1 MGKSRSSAF
10 VFAAAYIALIVGL
23 FLALGGVAYATN
35 PPPGQ
40 DCDTLSSAGDQYC
53 EEETTVPEQPTT
65 VPPKLCPDGQPPT
78 PGEGAY
84 DPNDDCARPP
94 TTVSGVEVSATVGG
108 NTASA
113 AAAEDALPNTGLS
126 LLGVVVV
133 GGALVAGGLVL
144 RRREQ
149 RKN

>member
-1 MGKSRSSAF
+1 MGKTRSSAF
-10 VFAAAYIALIVGL
+10 VFAAAYIVLVVGL
-23 FLALGGVAYATN
+23 FLALGGAAYASSS
-35 PPPGQ
+35 P
-40 DCDTLSSAGDQYC
+40 SSATDQYD
-53 EEETTVPEQPTT
+53 TKV
-65 VPPKLCPDGQPPT
+65 K
-78 PGEGAY
+78 
-84 DPNDDCARPP
+84 
-94 TTVSGVEVSATVGG
+94 GVKVSATAGG
-108 NTASA
+108 DT

>member
-23 FLALGGVAYATN
+23 FMALGGAAYAQS
-35 PPPGQ
+35 P
-40 DCDTLSSAGDQYC
+40 SSATDQYD
-53 EEETTVPEQPTT
+53 TKV
-65 VPPKLCPDGQPPT
+65 K
-78 PGEGAY
+78 
-84 DPNDDCARPP
+84 
-94 TTVSGVEVSATVGG
+94 GVKVSATAGG
-108 NTASA
+108 DT

>member
-1 MGKSRSSAF
+1 MGKSRTSAF

-23 FLALGGVAYATN
+23 FLALGGAAYAQS
-35 PPPGQ
+35 PA
-40 DCDTLSSAGDQYC
+40 SAASDQY
-53 EEETTVPEQPTT
+53 
-65 VPPKLCPDGQPPT
+65 
-78 PGEGAY
+78 
-84 DPNDDCARPP
+84 NDK
-94 TTVSGVEVSATVGG
+94 VKGVQVSATAGG
-108 NTASA
+108 DTAS

-149 RKN
+149 RKS

>member
-1 MGKSRSSAF
+1 MGKTRSSAF
-10 VFAAAYIALIVGL
+10 VFAAAYIALVVGL
-23 FLALGGVAYATN
+23 FLALGGAAYAQS
-35 PPPGQ
+35 P
-40 DCDTLSSAGDQYC
+40 SSASDQYD
-53 EEETTVPEQPTT
+53 TKV
-65 VPPKLCPDGQPPT
+65 K
-78 PGEGAY
+78 
-84 DPNDDCARPP
+84 
-94 TTVSGVEVSATVGG
+94 GVEVSATAGG

-113 AAAEDALPNTGLS
+113 AAEAQALPNTGLS